1 MASDPNSLAA
11 AVEIPAEEPANDQKM
26 ELSFVKGIQMVPN
39 IFNSTPFGESLH
51 DHIRT
56 FCQNHMSEIPLESA
70 ITTCYRLAAVDLP
83 QDAEF
88 DLLPLEIEE
97 TIPLAES
104 IRLSDVMREI
114 KEYLCRF
121 VVAAPDVIQVLA
133 YYAAMTWFCRGL
145 QVVPY
150 LLITSGA
157 PGSGKSTIAQAVT
170 HLCYRGCMV
179 SSASSTAALSRL
191 CSQRPC
197 TVMIDELDSA
207 PPMFIQEVTSILNSG
222 SSGSGDVARLI
233 VERNARGRQQIAVL
247 KSFGP
252 KILVGLNDPAGIRAL
267 QPATISRCI
276 TITTRGAGMSFLSH
290 SLTLSKTEMPPNCA
304 RNSLLSRINTAS
316 HSCKQ

>member
-26 ELSFVKGIQMVPN
+26 ELSFVKGIQMVTN

-104 IRLSDVMREI
+104 VRLSDVMREI

-179 SSASSTAALSRL
+179 SSASSTAAL
-191 CSQRPC
+191 
-197 TVMIDELDSA
+197 
-207 PPMFIQEVTSILNSG
+207 
-222 SSGSGDVARLI
+222 
-233 VERNARGRQQIAVL
+233 
-247 KSFGP
+247 
-252 KILVGLNDPAGIRAL
+252 
-267 QPATISRCI
+267 
-276 TITTRGAGMSFLSH
+276 
-290 SLTLSKTEMPPNCA
+290 NC
-304 RNSLLSRINTAS
+304 
-316 HSCKQ
+316 